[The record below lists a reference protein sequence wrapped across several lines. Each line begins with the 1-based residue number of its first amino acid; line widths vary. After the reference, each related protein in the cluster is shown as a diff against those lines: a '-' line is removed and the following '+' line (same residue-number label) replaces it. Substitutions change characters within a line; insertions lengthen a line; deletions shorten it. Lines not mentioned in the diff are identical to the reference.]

1 MIPPLLQET
10 LAELTDNVRRL
21 TEAVSLLAEAQ
32 ARVYNTTLSPPG
44 SRIPERREWGS
55 FVVRYVRCVRR
66 IKRAPNF
73 PTGAIDEPVRLR
85 RGALSRAGV

>member
-1 MIPPLLQET
+1 MIPPSLQET

-44 SRIPERREWGS
+44 SRIPERCEHGFISREI
-55 FVVRYVRCVRR
+55 CPMC
-66 IKRAPNF
+66 APYQKGAEF
-73 PTGAIDEPVRLR
+73 PYRSNR
-85 RGALSRAGV
+85 